1 MDGLEVYRQYCAIK
15 AHFNSTY
22 DYFKYSGKIRAR
34 RSSYQKRDDKNFFE
48 RLARKNMAYV
58 IPFLVANFVTDKNLW
73 VGDLVMN
80 LEAEE
85 NYFAW
90 KKKMSRLF
98 MEAEEE
104 LFKVSQF
111 MEARDISFNGLFE
124 IKEDSQPILFR
135 LMAQRFITL
144 ETYIIAD
151 VALGFRK
158 TFDAGL
164 EDDVVYQRWAKK
176 ITAYEPFLDL
186 PRAKCLKL
194 VRKIFL

>member
-1 MDGLEVYRQYCAIK
+1 
-15 AHFNSTY
+15 
-22 DYFKYSGKIRAR
+22 
-34 RSSYQKRDDKNFFE
+34 
-48 RLARKNMAYV
+48 MAYV

-104 LFKVSQF
+104 LSKVNQF
-111 MEARDISFNGLFE
+111 MEARNILFNDLFA

-135 LMAQRFITL
+135 LMAQRFISL
-144 ETYIIAD
+144 ETYIIVD

-158 TFDAGL
+158 TFDTGL
-164 EDDVVYQRWAKK
+164 EDDIVYRRWAKK

>member
-1 MDGLEVYRQYCAIK
+1 VDGFEVYQHYCAIK

-22 DYFKYSGKIRAR
+22 DYFKYSGKIKAR
-34 RSSYQKRDDKNFFE
+34 RSSYQKRDDKNFFDL
-48 RLARKNMAYV
+48 LAKKNMAYV

-104 LFKVSQF
+104 LSKVNQF
-111 MEARDISFNGLFE
+111 MEARNILFNDLFA

-135 LMAQRFITL
+135 LMAQRFISL
-144 ETYIIAD
+144 ETYIIVD

-158 TFDAGL
+158 TFDTGL
-164 EDDVVYQRWAKK
+164 EDDIVYRRWAKK
-176 ITAYEPFLDL
+176 ITAYEPFLNL
-186 PRAKCLKL
+186 PKAKCLNL
-194 VRKIFL
+194 VRKIFT